1 MPGHRRKMLDR
12 AIQSVRACCLRVEG
26 PCEDLD
32 DDSNIGT
39 TRRLGS
45 G

>member
-1 MPGHRRKMLDR
+1 MPGHRRKPLVR

-39 TRRLGS
+39 TRRLGP